1 MKLSL
6 GPNLYYW
13 PKQQVLD
20 FYDMVAESPVEIV
33 YLGETVCSKRKQMR
47 TQDWFD
53 LADTLAAKGKEVVL
67 STLALSESES
77 DLLTLRRICENKN
90 YLVEANDMNAIG
102 LLEGKSFVSG
112 HSVNVYNQHSV
123 ELLAKM
129 GLTRWVMPLELS
141 YETLRALQ
149 LAKPA
154 QVQTEVF
161 VFGRLPLA
169 YSARCYT
176 ARAHNLPKDDCQFR
190 CLDYPDGMLL
200 NTQEQQK
207 LLTLNGI
214 QTQSAQTYN
223 LVTEIDR
230 LRELGVD
237 ILRLS
242 PQASGMDR
250 IFEVFYECLN
260 AGLTT
265 EHANEKLGQFA
276 SHGVCNGYWNN
287 QPGMAVSS

>member
-20 FYDMVAESPVEIV
+20 FYHMVAESPVDIV

-53 LADTLAAKGKEVVL
+53 LAEILQARGKEVVL

-77 DLLTLRRICENKN
+77 DLLTLRRICENSD
-90 YLVEANDMNAIG
+90 YHVEANDMNAIG

-123 ELLAKM
+123 ELLARM
-129 GLTRWVMPLELS
+129 GLKRWVMPLELG
-141 YETLRALQ
+141 YETLRSLQ

-176 ARAHNLPKDDCQFR
+176 ARAHNLSKDDCQFR

-207 LLTLNGI
+207 FLTLNGI

-223 LVTEIDR
+223 LVAEVDR

-237 ILRLS
+237 VLRLS
-242 PQASGMDR
+242 PQATGMDR
-250 IFEVFYECLN
+250 IIEVFYECLN
-260 AGLTT
+260 AGLSSDQ
-265 EHANEKLGQFA
+265 ANEKLSRFA

-287 QPGMAVSS
+287 QPGMVVSS